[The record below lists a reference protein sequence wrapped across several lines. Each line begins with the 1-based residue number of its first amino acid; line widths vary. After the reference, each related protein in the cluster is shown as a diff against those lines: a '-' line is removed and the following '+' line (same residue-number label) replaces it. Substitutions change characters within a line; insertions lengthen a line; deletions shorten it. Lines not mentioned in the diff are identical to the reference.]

1 MNVAGKKKI
10 VLLGLMTRMPV
21 AGVVWQYLHYLIG
34 LQRLGY
40 DVYYVE
46 AHGIMP
52 TGFMERESDDPSIKA
67 AAFIESVCRRVDMGD
82 KWCFH
87 SVYAEQPRCFG
98 MSEMQLKELY
108 Q

>member
-1 MNVAGKKKI
+1 MNLIKPDKI
-10 VLLGLMTRMPV
+10 VVLGLMSHFPV

-52 TGFMERESDDPSIKA
+52 TGFMERETDDPSIKA

-87 SVYAEQPRCFG
+87 AVYDAKPRCFG
-98 MSEMQLKELY
+98 MSEIQLK
-108 Q
+108 